1 MNVLEIERDALKLV
15 EQIQRDIA
23 LMQESVD
30 KAQLEISFL

>member
-15 EQIQRDIA
+15 EQIQWDIA

-30 KAQLEISFL
+30 KAQLEMSVL